1 MGERLG
7 TLDALARA
15 GVDPIAIDDGIALL
29 DEVLCAGRLP
39 VEVVAAG
46 RFGLPPTV
54 ELERAERPLLR
65 FVERTVLDYP
75 GVELVA
81 EAELGDG
88 SDPYLADHVLDGVR
102 LLPAVLGMEAMAQ
115 ASSAVLGRPPNVL
128 ENVAF
133 ERAVT
138 VPPGDVRRIRTAA
151 LRGRDGS
158 ATAVVRSDE
167 SGFRSDHFRA
177 TFRTEDVPAET
188 VDGGGASEGEVPLRP
203 EELYDTLLFHGP
215 RFRRL
220 RRYRV
225 LSARRCVAEVDGRGD
240 AWFGPFLP
248 PRLLLGDPGL
258 HDAVLHALQA
268 CVPGERV
275 LPVGI
280 ERLAILRPPDGDG
293 AFVVSGR
300 EREADGKVLV
310 WDVDV
315 AAPDG
320 ALVERWQ
327 GLRLQ
332 RVGAT
337 TAPERWPVPLL
348 VPYLERRVAELTG
361 RDLDLVLAQRAARA
375 SSDGAVAS
383 AAGTNGPVERRY
395 DGRPEVEGRAVSAAH
410 VDEFTLA
417 VAGEGT
423 VACDVERVVARAET
437 MWQDLLGRNR
447 FDLAAGIAGDLDE
460 GLDTTATRLW
470 AASECVQKA
479 GSALGAPL
487 TVATCS
493 SDGWVLLRSGGA
505 PIATYAGRVAGADR
519 PLAFAFLARGGG

>member
-1 MGERLG
+1 
-7 TLDALARA
+7 
-15 GVDPIAIDDGIALL
+15 
-29 DEVLCAGRLP
+29 
-39 VEVVAAG
+39 
-46 RFGLPPTV
+46 
-54 ELERAERPLLR
+54 
-65 FVERTVLDYP
+65 
-75 GVELVA
+75 
-81 EAELGDG
+81 
-88 SDPYLADHVLDGVR
+88 
-102 LLPAVLGMEAMAQ
+102 
-115 ASSAVLGRPPNVL
+115 
-128 ENVAF
+128 
-133 ERAVT
+133 
-138 VPPGDVRRIRTAA
+138 
-151 LRGRDGS
+151 
-158 ATAVVRSDE
+158 
-167 SGFRSDHFRA
+167 
-177 TFRTEDVPAET
+177 
-188 VDGGGASEGEVPLRP
+188 
-203 EELYDTLLFHGP
+203 
-215 RFRRL
+215 
-220 RRYRV
+220 
-225 LSARRCVAEVDGRGD
+225 VAEVDGRGD

-248 PRLLLGDPGL
+248 PRLLLGDPGV

-280 ERLAILRPPDGDG
+280 ERLAILRPPDADG
-293 AFVVSGR
+293 PFVLSGR

-315 AAPDG
+315 AEADG

-327 GLRLQ
+327 GLGLQ

-361 RDLDLVLAQRAARA
+361 RYLDLVLARRAARA
-375 SSDGAVAS
+375 SSDRAVGA

-410 VDEFTLA
+410 ADGLTLA

-423 VACDVERVVARAET
+423 VACDVELVVGRAET

-479 GSALGAPL
+479 GSARSAPL